1 MEYKVTGYS
10 HLVKRES
17 GGVINS
23 DKNAYA
29 LYMKRTKEKQ
39 KRNDELR
46 GALREI
52 NTLKTEM
59 HEIKSML
66 KNFIEKL

>member
-17 GGVINS
+17 GGVVNN
-23 DKNAYA
+23 DKSAYA

>member
-17 GGVINS
+17 GGVINK
-23 DKNAYA
+23 DKSAYS

>member
-17 GGVINS
+17 GGIINS

-39 KRNDELR
+39 KQNDELR

-52 NTLKTEM
+52 NSLKSELK
-59 HEIKSML
+59 EIKELLIKVTNGS
-66 KNFIEKL
+66 

>member
-17 GGVINS
+17 GWVINS

-29 LYMKRTKEKQ
+29 LYMKRTKAKQ
-39 KRNDELR
+39 RQNDELR

-52 NTLKTEM
+52 NSLKTEM
-59 HEIKSML
+59 HEIKDML
-66 KNFIEKL
+66 KKFIEKL

>member
-23 DKNAYA
+23 DKNAYS
-29 LYMKRTKEKQ
+29 LYMKRTKAKQ
-39 KRNDELR
+39 RQNDELR

-52 NTLKTEM
+52 NSLKTEM
-59 HEIKSML
+59 HEIKDML
-66 KNFIEKL
+66 KKFIEKL